1 MQMRGDLR
9 VVKQI
14 PDPTVDPEF
23 DDERTCILGV
33 VKKSAL
39 LSKAAEVIAPLQDAI
54 DLDEATSKEIAD
66 LKVWKKYRV
75 LVNRVDVT
83 NPEWPEEP
91 Q

>member
-1 MQMRGDLR
+1 M
-9 VVKQI
+9 
-14 PDPTVDPEF
+14 DPEF
-23 DDERTCILGV
+23 DDERTCILDV